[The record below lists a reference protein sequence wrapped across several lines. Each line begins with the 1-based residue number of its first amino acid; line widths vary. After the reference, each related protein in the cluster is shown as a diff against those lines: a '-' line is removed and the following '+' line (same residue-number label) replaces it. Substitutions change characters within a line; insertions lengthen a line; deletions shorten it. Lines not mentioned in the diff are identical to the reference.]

1 MTQED
6 KAKAYDEMTRLLSN
20 WYKNETDIGIKDH
33 ISAIYPEIAE
43 SADEKIRKRLI
54 EEMRRFQ
61 EEAAKE
67 SCDADFEFAKKAIA
81 WLEKQGEQ
89 KSKECLLEEGR
100 SGEEEEKLLKFVG
113 KGDIVAFYE
122 EWKGEKRRCLM
133 LVKSYDYG
141 NGDMTVSA
149 EHPYGAS
156 APRCIWGLCCTGTW
170 YGDWVPN
177 THEFF
182 KATEEEK
189 QLLIDKM
196 PDDVRARAI
205 ELNLIPSK

>member
-1 MTQED
+1 MTQEE

-20 WYKNETDIGIKDH
+20 RYKCETDIGIIDH

-89 KSKECLLEEGR
+89 QLTDPRICQCNVDTALTETEGIRRITKERNRQIEKEGYDEEHDAQEPINRMVACAISYAMYDIDEQEADAWWEWDRQYFKPKDRLRNLERAGALIAAAIDKIVKEE
-100 SGEEEEKLLKFVG
+100 SGNNPSQ
-113 KGDIVAFYE
+113 
-122 EWKGEKRRCLM
+122 EKRNFI
-133 LVKSYDYG
+133 K
-141 NGDMTVSA
+141 N
-149 EHPYGAS
+149 
-156 APRCIWGLCCTGTW
+156 I
-170 YGDWVPN
+170 
-177 THEFF
+177 
-182 KATEEEK
+182 
-189 QLLIDKM
+189 I
-196 PDDVRARAI
+196 
-205 ELNLIPSK
+205 